1 MKTVLTALLLT
12 AAALAQT
19 DPGPRGPQPG
29 PPQSGQPARGLSGAD
44 LQAFNTGRAAFGEI
58 NDVKDGLGP
67 RFNLDSC
74 AGCHSQPAPGGS
86 APRINPQ
93 LAVAAKFG
101 AVNQAPPFIQPNGP
115 VRVVRFKRD
124 ANGSPDG
131 GVHDLFVIAGR
142 SDAPSACNISQPD
155 FSNQNNLSF
164 RIPTPAFGLGLIEA
178 IPDAALK
185 ASLAATTRQKQALG
199 IRGRFNTSAA
209 DGTIT
214 RFGWKAQNKS
224 LEQFTGEAYNVEM
237 GVTSNLFP
245 NEREDDPACAVNV
258 LPEDTTDVESVA
270 TFMRLLAPPAPSPA
284 NASTTN
290 GQALFAS
297 VGCALCHTPSL
308 AGAKGPGEPLLR
320 PGDSPHGPGP
330 GRRHRT
336 RPGAGAGLADR
347 PALGPWGQ
355 ALPPARRPHERPSRG
370 HPAPRQ
376 PRLGGAPGVARLSG
390 VNQRAKAG
398 HSQLPALAIA
408 GAASEVYGNA
418 GLGKRARW
426 YTLGAVRVMELITLR
441 GCLLARPTDCS
452 CHFRARLIRFGLC
465 AAPVRVQPVRGG
477 RRRVVTRTL
486 HYLL

>member
-1 MKTVLTALLLT
+1 MKALTAALMLT

-19 DPGPRGPQPG
+19 DPGPRAPQSG

-86 APRINPQ
+86 SPRLNPQ
-93 LAVAAKFG
+93 FAVAAKFG
-101 AVNQAPPFIQPNGP
+101 AINQTPSFIQPNGP

-124 ANGSPDG
+124 TNGNPDG
-131 GVHDLFVIAGR
+131 GVHNLFVIAGR
-142 SDAPSACNISQPD
+142 SDAPSACTISQPD

-164 RIPTPAFGLGLIEA
+164 RIPTPAFGLGLIESIA
-178 IPDAALK
+178 DATLK
-185 ASLAATTRQKQALG
+185 ANLAANSQQKQALG

-245 NEREDDPACAVNV
+245 NEREDDPACATNA
-258 LPEDTTDVESVA
+258 LPEDTTDVVSVA

-284 NASTTN
+284 NPSTAN
-290 GQALFAS
+290 GQALFTS

-308 AGAKGPGEPLLR
+308 TGAKGQANLYSDLAI
-320 PGDSPHGPGP
+320 
-330 GRRHRT
+330 HRM
-336 RPGAGAGLADR
+336 
-347 PALGPWGQ
+347 GQ
-355 ALPPARRPHERPSRG
+355 ALDDG
-370 HPAPRQ
+370 ITQ
-376 PRLGGAPGVARLSG
+376 
-390 VNQRAKAG
+390 
-398 HSQLPALAIA
+398 
-408 GAASEVYGNA
+408 GNA
-418 GLGKRARW
+418 QGPDWRTAPLWGLGDRLFLLHDGRTSDLLQAIRLHDSPGSEAHQVVVNFQALTTQQKQDI
-426 YTLGAVRVMELITLR
+426 LNFLR
-441 GCLLARPTDCS
+441 SL
-452 CHFRARLIRFGLC
+452 
-465 AAPVRVQPVRGG
+465 
-477 RRRVVTRTL
+477 
-486 HYLL
+486 